1 MLDNERIR
9 EAERN
14 VKGYLGEG
22 LMKKVGEPDKN
33 ILSVLGRNSEESLET
48 ADFLFKNNMSLLW
61 VVVCS
66 YYSMYY
72 AANEVLY
79 RYGYKIGHKISH
91 KITSD
96 ALIVFVRSKL
106 KERLLEEYEEAKGEA
121 FELAN
126 LKTNEIIESFDFERD
141 KRSRFQY
148 EMTDTIKRSKAETSL
163 ERAKRFVF
171 EMKKLLAE

>member
-14 VKGYLGEG
+14 VKSYLSEG
-22 LMKKVGEPDKN
+22 LMKKASGTDKN
-33 ILSVLGRNSEESLET
+33 ILSVMGRNSEESLET
-48 ADFLFKNNMSLLW
+48 ADFLFKNNMSLFW

-79 RYGYKIGHKISH
+79 RCGYKIGHKISH
-91 KITSD
+91 KITGD

-106 KERLLEEYEEAKGEA
+106 KERLLEEYEEAKGEP
-121 FELAN
+121 
-126 LKTNEIIESFDFERD
+126 
-141 KRSRFQY
+141 
-148 EMTDTIKRSKAETSL
+148 
-163 ERAKRFVF
+163 
-171 EMKKLLAE
+171 

>member
-14 VKGYLGEG
+14 VKGYLSEG
-22 LMKKVGEPDKN
+22 LMKKTSETDKN
-33 ILSVLGRNSEESLET
+33 ILNILGRNSEESLET

-72 AANEVLY
+72 VANEVLY
-79 RYGYKIGHKISH
+79 RCGYKIGHKISH
-91 KITSD
+91 KITGD

-126 LKTNEIIESFDFERD
+126 LKTNEIIESFDYERD

-148 EMTDTIKRSKAETSL
+148 EMTDTIKKGKANTSL

-171 EMKKLLAE
+171 EMKKLLVE

>member
-14 VKGYLGEG
+14 VKGYLSEG
-22 LMKKVGEPDKN
+22 LMKKTSETDKN
-33 ILSVLGRNSEESLET
+33 ILNILGRNSEESLET

-72 AANEVLY
+72 VANEVLY
-79 RYGYKIGHKISH
+79 RCGYKIGHKISH
-91 KITSD
+91 KITGD

-126 LKTNEIIESFDFERD
+126 IKTNEIIESFDYERD

-148 EMTDTIKRSKAETSL
+148 EMTDTIKKGKANTSL

-171 EMKKLLAE
+171 EMKKLLVE

>member
-14 VKGYLGEG
+14 VKGYLSEG
-22 LMKKVGEPDKN
+22 LMRKASESDKN
-33 ILSVLGRNSEESLET
+33 ILGILGRNSEESLET
-48 ADFLFKNNMSLLW
+48 ANFLFKNDMSLLW

-79 RYGYKIGHKISH
+79 RCGYKIGHKISH

-96 ALIVFVRSKL
+96 ALIVLVRSKL
-106 KERLLEEYEEAKGEA
+106 KEKLLEEYEEAKGEA

-126 LKTNEIIESFDFERD
+126 LKTNEIIESFDLERG

-148 EMTDTIKRSKAETSL
+148 EMTDIIKKGKAETSL

-171 EMKKLLAE
+171 EMKKLLI